1 MPLLVSTAL
10 PYVRYGFQYPLPTKK
25 TLLSHCP
32 PLKTEQ
38 LKIKGF
44 SVKLFPTLPSARCF
58 VSVGGNLYIEVYFFI
73 GCPHIRSSC
82 FIAIW
87 IWGPNIVDVQTWY
100 HRYIAPT
107 FYIETSGRVMPYT
120 FKPYDQNL
128 NSHLLPLFISYRS
141 SEEKLIKYHV
151 NSSCVIM
158 SVILMTTLFYKALIL
173 QGELWRW
180 SLFGLHTFLARL
192 HYFPAP

>member
-44 SVKLFPTLPSARCF
+44 SVKLIPTLPSARCF

-73 GCPHIRSSC
+73 GCHHIR
-82 FIAIW
+82 F
-87 IWGPNIVDVQTWY
+87 T
-100 HRYIAPT
+100 
-107 FYIETSGRVMPYT
+107 
-120 FKPYDQNL
+120 
-128 NSHLLPLFISYRS
+128 
-141 SEEKLIKYHV
+141 
-151 NSSCVIM
+151 
-158 SVILMTTLFYKALIL
+158 
-173 QGELWRW
+173 
-180 SLFGLHTFLARL
+180 
-192 HYFPAP
+192 